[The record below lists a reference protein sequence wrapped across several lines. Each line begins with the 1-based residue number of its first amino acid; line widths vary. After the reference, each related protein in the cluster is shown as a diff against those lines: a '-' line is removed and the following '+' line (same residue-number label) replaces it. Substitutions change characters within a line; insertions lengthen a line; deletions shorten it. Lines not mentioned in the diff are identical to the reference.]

1 MYISLISKSAF
12 SSATENDDKYN
23 YVLLDMVKS
32 KHLGEGGGM
41 YKICIL
47 GFASIFLPSQ
57 LLIIFFKFYSDKFFG
72 PSYVD

>member
-32 KHLGEGGGM
+32 KHLGEGGDVQDM
-41 YKICIL
+41 YTRFCEHFLAISALNYFLQIL
-47 GFASIFLPSQ
+47 LR
-57 LLIIFFKFYSDKFFG
+57 
-72 PSYVD
+72 